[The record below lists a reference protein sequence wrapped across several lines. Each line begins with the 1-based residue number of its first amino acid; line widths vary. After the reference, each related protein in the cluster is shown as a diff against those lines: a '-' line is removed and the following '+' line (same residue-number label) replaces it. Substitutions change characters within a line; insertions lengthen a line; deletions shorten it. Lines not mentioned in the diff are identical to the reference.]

1 MQHREDL
8 FGERARN
15 VTLRFRYEVE
25 SVSICKHESLSHL
38 TLHRCRLIALTLIPT
53 SPCGALK
60 EA

>member
-15 VTLRFRYEVE
+15 VTLRFRYEVA
-25 SVSICKHESLSHL
+25 SVSVCKHESLSLL
-38 TLHRCRLIALTLIPT
+38 TLRRCRLTALTLIP